1 MVRLGDGS
9 TLGVPTAWVTL
20 TRWVRRGRGR
30 DQAPVAAGSR
40 AVVVDRRTLGGMTPR
55 GAVTLLQV
63 VEEGPHT
70 HMVVAVED
78 RRAVPRRVVACVR
91 AVAVVDLRYRQ
102 GTNAAVLKLW

>member
-1 MVRLGDGS
+1 M
-9 TLGVPTAWVTL
+9 TL

-40 AVVVDRRTLGGMTPR
+40 AVVVDRRILGGLTPR

-78 RRAVPRRVVACVR
+78 RRAVPRRVAVR
-91 AVAVVDLRYRQ
+91 VRVEVVVDLRSRKEP
-102 GTNAAVLKLW
+102 NAAASKLWRT